1 MTLPSSNRVVFDLTF
16 VEDAFNEMEGFMQ
29 QKENLM
35 RFLLVASRRFSHVQD
50 SAIQLAYVRLVEN
63 AEGQFLTDLSTRLG
77 IPRGDQTDLQLQAYI
92 KFRALSQASEGT
104 RTDIVNLLRI
114 VSGGD
119 YIKVFKGGNNYVEVT
134 FAIECLNLQAIGQDL
149 EDLFPVNTNLLI
161 TSIITGTKPMG
172 VGWDDGGV
180 ITKSDKIGVLGWDG
194 LAKNDETGHSS
205 TIVVSSK

>member
-1 MTLPSSNRVVFDLTF
+1 MTLPSSNRLVFDLTF
-16 VEDAFNEMEGFMQ
+16 VEDSFNEMEGFMQ

-63 AEGQFLTDLSTRLG
+63 AEGQFLTDLAARLG
-77 IPRGDQTDLQLQAYI
+77 IPRGDQNDNQLQAYI

-104 RTDIVNLLRI
+104 RTDIVKLLQI
-114 VSGGD
+114 VSGGE
-119 YIKVFKGGNNYVEVT
+119 YVKIFKGGNNYVEVT
-134 FAIECLNLQAIGQDL
+134 FASECLNLAAIGGDL
-149 EDLFPVNTNLLI
+149 EDLFPVNTNLLM
-161 TSIITGTKPMG
+161 TNIITGTKPMG

-194 LAKNDETGHSS
+194 LAKNDETGHAS
-205 TIVVSSK
+205 TIIISSK